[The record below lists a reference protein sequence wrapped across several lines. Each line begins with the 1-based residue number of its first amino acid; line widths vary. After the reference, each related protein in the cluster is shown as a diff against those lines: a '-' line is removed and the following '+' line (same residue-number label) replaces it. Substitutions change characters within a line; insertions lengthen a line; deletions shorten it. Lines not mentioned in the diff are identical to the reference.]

1 MSGHKTVPVQRV
13 DPVEKESTL
22 HNDLM
27 ARIFSDDEIR
37 SLLDAKDAV
46 QWMGEAIDD
55 HHRGHLVAPS
65 RAHVELGDGQVMFT
79 AGQLRGSWFG
89 YRSYDTFRAEPG
101 EQVVVVHEEA
111 TGTVRAI
118 AVGNELGPR
127 RTGAIGAVAADA
139 LASPTATVAAI
150 IGAGTQA
157 ATQLWAL
164 SAVRNLSE
172 VRVFSRS
179 PARRDAFVEGASVLT
194 SAECHSASSP
204 RAAVKGADIVILA
217 TSSPTPVI
225 EADWLESDAHVT
237 TLGPKQQGRAE
248 FGVDLPAIAAMIV
261 TDSLSQIDAYDP
273 PNVLVGTSQRDRLVS
288 LGAVRAGE
296 VARPEPDG
304 ISLFLSV
311 GLAGTEVYLLN
322 RLMT

>member
-1 MSGHKTVPVQRV
+1 M
-13 DPVEKESTL
+13 
-22 HNDLM
+22 
-27 ARIFSDDEIR
+27 IFYDDEIR
-37 SLLDAKDAV
+37 LRLSAKDAV
-46 QWMGEAIDD
+46 RWMGEAIDD
-55 HHRGHLVAPS
+55 HHCGNLVAPP
-65 RAHVELGDGQVMFT
+65 RAHAELGDGQIVFT

-89 YRSYDTFRAEPG
+89 YRSFNTFPAKPG
-101 EQVVVVHEEA
+101 EEIVVVQDEA

-150 IGAGTQA
+150 IGTGTQA
-157 ATQLWAL
+157 AAQLWAL

-172 VRVFSRS
+172 VRIFSRS
-179 PARRDAFVEGASVLT
+179 QARRDAFVERAKVLT
-194 SAECHSASSP
+194 SAECRSASSA
-204 RAAVKGADIVILA
+204 RTAVNGADIVILA

-225 EADWLESDAHVT
+225 EADWLGSGAYVS

-248 FGVDLPAIAAMIV
+248 FGPDLPAIATMIV
-261 TDSLSQIDAYDP
+261 TDSLAQIDAYDP

-288 LGAVRAGE
+288 LGAVRAGD
-296 VARPEPDG
+296 VARPEPDR
-304 ISLFLSV
+304 ISLFFSV

-322 RLMT
+322 RLMTSTSG